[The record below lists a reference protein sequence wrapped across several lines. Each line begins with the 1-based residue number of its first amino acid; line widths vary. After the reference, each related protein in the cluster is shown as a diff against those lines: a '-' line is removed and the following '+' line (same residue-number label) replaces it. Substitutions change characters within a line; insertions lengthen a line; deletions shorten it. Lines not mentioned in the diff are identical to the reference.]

1 MLARIFALGRNKESS
16 FAADLQLIG
25 EAIIDAF
32 RAMVPSAV
40 ESRGSRLRHSGVS
53 F

>member
-1 MLARIFALGRNKESS
+1 MFARIFEVRKRQDSS
-16 FAADLQLIG
+16 FAADLALIG

-32 RAMVPSAV
+32 RAMIPSAV
-40 ESRGSRLRHSGVS
+40 ESRGSKLRHSGVS